1 MSASPVVRPM
11 PGIALAPAGI
21 WCCELEL
28 AEDGHLVGLS
38 EPEPSHTRV
47 RVLARLHGEPLGYLT
62 ENMGPVDSMV
72 ADLRRQA
79 RHQFGPAIRDHLSSE
94 GILAH
99 TTLDRESSAD
109 PLPPPALSCPNHIA
123 YDDGLVSVVV
133 CTRNR
138 STILGACLERLA
150 QLTYA
155 ELEIVVVDNAPSD
168 DSTQNLVEARAER
181 DPRFRYVRE
190 PRPGLSVAR
199 NRGLREVRGTFVA
212 YTDDDVAVDCSWI
225 QGLLRGFHSAPHV
238 GCVTGLVCTASIG
251 TAAEAYFDA
260 RSPSWSSRCEP
271 EIFDLAEHRRES
283 TLYPYSAGIYGTGAN
298 FAFRRDVLLRVGDF
312 DEALGA
318 GTATKGGEDLDM
330 FVRVLL
336 EGGAIVYQPA
346 AVVWHHHR
354 SDDDELLSQMF
365 GYGTGLSAYVT
376 KCILRRSTR
385 WDVLRRLP
393 TGLLRMADIRRDT
406 EGRMNDVKPP
416 KRAWAREVSGFVAG
430 PWLYAQARR
439 TVRRADGPGAVARL
453 RSRSR
458 QLRP

>member
-11 PGIALAPAGI
+11 PDIASAPAGI

-28 AEDGHLVGLS
+28 AEGGHLLGLV
-38 EPEPSHTRV
+38 EPEPSHARV
-47 RVLARLHGEPLGYLT
+47 RVLVRLHGEPLGYLT
-62 ENMGPVDSMV
+62 VGMGPADSMV
-72 ADLRRQA
+72 VDLRRQA
-79 RHQFGPAIRDHLSSE
+79 RLQFGPAIRDHLGTE
-94 GILAH
+94 GILAP

-109 PLPPPALSCPNHIA
+109 PLPPPASSCPNHVA

-138 STILGACLERLA
+138 SRILEACLDRLA
-150 QLTYA
+150 RLTYA

-168 DSTQNLVEARAER
+168 DSTQQLVEARREG

-190 PRPGLSVAR
+190 ARPGLSVAR
-199 NRGLREVRGTFVA
+199 NRGVREARGTYLA
-212 YTDDDVAVDCSWI
+212 YTDDDVAVDPDWI

-260 RSPSWSSRCEP
+260 RSPSWSSRFEP
-271 EIFDLAEHRRES
+271 EIFDLTEHRRES

-298 FAFRRDVLLRVGDF
+298 FAFQRDVLFEVGDF

-336 EGGAIVYQPA
+336 AGHAIVYQPT

-354 SDDDELLSQMF
+354 SDDDALLSQMF

-385 WDVLRRLP
+385 WDVLRRVP
-393 TGLLRMADIRRDT
+393 SGLLKMAAIRRDT
-406 EGRMNDVKPP
+406 EGRMNELKPP
-416 KRAWAREVSGFVAG
+416 KKAWAREVSGFVAG
-430 PWLYAQARR
+430 PWLYGRARAR
-439 TVRRADGPGAVARL
+439 ARRADKPSALDRV
-453 RSRSR
+453 RSGTR
-458 QLRP
+458 QRRR